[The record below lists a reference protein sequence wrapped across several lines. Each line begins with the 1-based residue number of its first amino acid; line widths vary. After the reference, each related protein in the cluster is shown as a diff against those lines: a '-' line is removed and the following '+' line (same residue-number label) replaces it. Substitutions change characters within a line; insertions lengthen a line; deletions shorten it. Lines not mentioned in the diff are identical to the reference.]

1 MVSTI
6 SKREYPNSLFQNNN
20 FVKKLIGFVG
30 LLVSPWLFHSS
41 EQIHAPTKS
50 RKLFIFSSFYNT
62 NTCIVYVTCRTIQK
76 IIRGRIF
83 VTHTTREWDINH
95 PGARQREKTHLT
107 WRKDPCGAGQLHRRL
122 LDNHE
127 YLTASGPISLS
138 LSIMFSF
145 SHHLLLYPP
154 TLQSSSSLTVNAD
167 SQFPQFELGKEALR
181 PPGFTLGER
190 WGGGGR
196 CAT

>member
-76 IIRGRIF
+76 YLRIF
-83 VTHTTREWDINH
+83 VTTREWDINH
-95 PGARQREKTHLT
+95 PGAPAERENSPHLKERSVRSRTTSPPFTWQSRIPHSLRTHLT
-107 WRKDPCGAGQLHRRL
+107 VFVYNVL
-122 LDNHE
+122 L
-127 YLTASGPISLS
+127 LTPPPSLS
-138 LSIMFSF
+138 PYTAELE
-145 SHHLLLYPP
+145 L
-154 TLQSSSSLTVNAD
+154 AD
-167 SQFPQFELGKEALR
+167 SQRWFPVPTVRAR
-181 PPGFTLGER
+181 
-190 WGGGGR
+190 
-196 CAT
+196 

>member
-6 SKREYPNSLFQNNN
+6 SKREYPNFLFQNNN

-95 PGARQREKTHLT
+95 PGAPAERENSPHLKERSVRSRTTSPPFTWQSRIPHSLRTHLT
-107 WRKDPCGAGQLHRRL
+107 VFVYNVL
-122 LDNHE
+122 L
-127 YLTASGPISLS
+127 LTPPPSLS
-138 LSIMFSF
+138 PYTAELE
-145 SHHLLLYPP
+145 L
-154 TLQSSSSLTVNAD
+154 AD
-167 SQFPQFELGKEALR
+167 SQRWFPVPTVRAR
-181 PPGFTLGER
+181 
-190 WGGGGR
+190 
-196 CAT
+196 

>member
-95 PGARQREKTHLT
+95 PGAPAERQNSPHLKERSVRSRTTSPPFTWQSRIPHSLRTHLT
-107 WRKDPCGAGQLHRRL
+107 VFVYNVL
-122 LDNHE
+122 L
-127 YLTASGPISLS
+127 LTPPPSLS
-138 LSIMFSF
+138 PYTAELE
-145 SHHLLLYPP
+145 L
-154 TLQSSSSLTVNAD
+154 AD
-167 SQFPQFELGKEALR
+167 SQCWFPVPTVRAR
-181 PPGFTLGER
+181 
-190 WGGGGR
+190 
-196 CAT
+196 

>member
-1 MVSTI
+1 MHPQSPASCSFSPLSITPTHA
-6 SKREYPNSLFQNNN
+6 SYMSLA
-20 FVKKLIGFVG
+20 G
-30 LLVSPWLFHSS
+30 
-41 EQIHAPTKS
+41 
-50 RKLFIFSSFYNT
+50 
-62 NTCIVYVTCRTIQK
+62 QK

-95 PGARQREKTHLT
+95 PGAPAERENSPHLKERSVRSRTTSPPFTWQSRIPHSLRTHLT
-107 WRKDPCGAGQLHRRL
+107 VFVY
-122 LDNHE
+122 NV
-127 YLTASGPISLS
+127 
-138 LSIMFSF
+138 
-145 SHHLLLYPP
+145 LLLYPP

-181 PPGFTLGER
+181 PPGSTLDER